1 MTLLERVQMGKVVV
15 GLAAEESA
23 RWCAI
28 SSRSLRVLHC
38 INPKEV
44 EFQLCSPSAL
54 SMQHRIVIS
63 EINLLFVPS

>member
-23 RWCAI
+23 RWCAT

-54 SMQHRIVIS
+54 SM
-63 EINLLFVPS
+63 